1 MIIEWSDEAEAYV
14 ATVSELD
21 AKAEG
26 ETPAAALRKLIVV
39 AVTAMELG
47 PTQTEKPDRALK

>member
-14 ATVSELD
+14 ATISELD
-21 AKAEG
+21 ATAEG
-26 ETPAAALRKLIVV
+26 DTPAAALRKLIVA

-47 PTQTEKPDRALK
+47 PAETKKPDRVLK